1 MEVTDIGR
9 KFYGSVVGLF
19 YLGIADKYAKCNS
32 TESGSC
38 IHLLRSWQIQLA
50 NTGLRK
56 IWRRVETSNPKHP
69 GEVPDFISSNAF
81 YSSGTVKSMH
91 NVA

>member
-38 IHLLRSWQIQLA
+38 IHLLRS
-50 NTGLRK
+50 
-56 IWRRVETSNPKHP
+56 
-69 GEVPDFISSNAF
+69 
-81 YSSGTVKSMH
+81 
-91 NVA
+91 